1 MIDSQK
7 IKIKPWETIKERWNI
22 DEEGEHN
29 GLREKAFKFWK
40 NGLLSTKHQNFS
52 LLNTNNRY
60 KYNEQLAK
68 YKKNSDGTLVSNK
81 CTFCSLINTNTPEVE
96 SREHLY
102 LKCIHSNKVLVET
115 ADAIGIE
122 LGNINTKGY
131 EILIHRIKDNKW
143 EELRENIYFTLY
155 KFYIFKCRAGERLP
169 STEQFR
175 KNLQQDIMM
184 IIRCNSQS
192 KIITDHLLPLWG
204 GHEISLELVET
215 IHTADEEISEIL
227 NNAGKSTLIF
237 KKKLRQNYLFPIV
250 SEEALILVKTEEE
263 NYEKFTLNLFKNPP
277 AKIIRQPLP
286 P

>member
-1 MIDSQK
+1 
-7 IKIKPWETIKERWNI
+7 
-22 DEEGEHN
+22 
-29 GLREKAFKFWK
+29 
-40 NGLLSTKHQNFS
+40 
-52 LLNTNNRY
+52 
-60 KYNEQLAK
+60 
-68 YKKNSDGTLVSNK
+68 
-81 CTFCSLINTNTPEVE
+81 
-96 SREHLY
+96 
-102 LKCIHSNKVLVET
+102 
-115 ADAIGIE
+115 
-122 LGNINTKGY
+122 
-131 EILIHRIKDNKW
+131 
-143 EELRENIYFTLY
+143 
-155 KFYIFKCRAGERLP
+155 
-169 STEQFR
+169 
-175 KNLQQDIMM
+175 MM